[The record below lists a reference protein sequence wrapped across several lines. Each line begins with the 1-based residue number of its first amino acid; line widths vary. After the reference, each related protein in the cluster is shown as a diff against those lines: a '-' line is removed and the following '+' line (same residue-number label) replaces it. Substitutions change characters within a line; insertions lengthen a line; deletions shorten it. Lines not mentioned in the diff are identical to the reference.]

1 MFAVLLYPRVR
12 VFAVLLYPPVRV
24 FVVLLYPPDRPVRD
38 IRRKIRRPGMPLFS
52 QHFADPPKEPHELV
66 ESPSE
71 EEKMKQKTTKVQLH
85 SAHHVSS
92 ALCTH
97 YNVC

>member
-1 MFAVLLYPRVR
+1 MFA
-12 VFAVLLYPPVRV
+12 
-24 FVVLLYPPDRPVRD
+24 VLLYPPDRPVRD

-52 QHFADPPKEPHELV
+52 QHFADPPKEPHELI